1 MSAFE
6 PAIVYRVPGLHFGP
20 EGKTYDYKGVQ
31 SEAELQDAIA
41 NGWHVTMLDALHPPV
56 VEEIADN
63 QPPTRAELEEKAKE
77 LGIRFDGRTS
87 DAKLAAN
94 IEAALNGL
102 DKA

>member
-1 MSAFE
+1 MIN
-6 PAIVYRVPGLHFGP
+6 P
-20 EGKTYDYKGVQ
+20 
-31 SEAELQDAIA
+31 
-41 NGWHVTMLDALHPPV
+41 TMLYKPGKMLKTDNGLFDYIIVAESEITAHLKLGWRLNTLDNDDA
-56 VEEIADN
+56 
-63 QPPTRAELEEKAKE
+63 PPTRAELEEKAKE